1 MARPAQRAPDR
12 RWTEEDFYAARDA
25 APPGER
31 WELVDGQVLVT
42 PAPHWVH
49 QRLIGRLFES
59 LAPYVRAHGLGE
71 AFVSPLDVELE
82 PGLVLQPDL
91 LVVPVGALTRRSDVV
106 DRLLLAV
113 EVVSP
118 SSARHDRVRKR
129 PHYQRHRVSEYW
141 IIDDASQTVERWT
154 PRDERPELIAE
165 RLQWDSGGAA
175 EPFVLDLVQFFRDA
189 APEDEKPKQ

>member
-1 MARPAQRAPDR
+1 VCPIVGGRKRSSSWR
-12 RWTEEDFYAARDA
+12 E
-25 APPGER
+25 
-31 WELVDGQVLVT
+31 T
-42 PAPHWVH
+42 PHHP
-49 QRLIGRLFES
+49 ES
-59 LAPYVRAHGLGE
+59 AGNW
-71 AFVSPLDVELE
+71 S
-82 PGLVLQPDL
+82 
-91 LVVPVGALTRRSDVV
+91 T

-113 EVVSP
+113 EIVSP

-165 RLQWDSGGAA
+165 RLPWDSGGAA

>member
-1 MARPAQRAPDR
+1 MAMPAQRAPDR
-12 RWTEEDFYAARDA
+12 RWTEEEFYAARDA

-49 QRLIGRLFES
+49 QRLIGRLFEP

-113 EVVSP
+113 EIVSP

-189 APEDEKPKQ
+189 APEEEKPKQ

>member
-1 MARPAQRAPDR
+1 MAMPAQRAPDR
-12 RWTEEDFYAARDA
+12 RWTEEEFYAARDV

-113 EVVSP
+113 EIVSP

>member
-1 MARPAQRAPDR
+1 MAMPAQRAPDR

-113 EVVSP
+113 EIVSP

-189 APEDEKPKQ
+189 APEEEKPKR

>member
-1 MARPAQRAPDR
+1 MAMPAQRAPDR
-12 RWTEEDFYAARDA
+12 RWTEEEFYAARDA

-113 EVVSP
+113 EIVSP

-189 APEDEKPKQ
+189 APEEEKPKQ